1 MAGRMSAK
9 SIVKSLRKSEGAVLP
24 AVDVVK
30 LSFAEL
36 IDLSLGQ
43 TEDSANYGAVSFG
56 LLRELLLAIVN
67 RMGMS
72 FFIIRVDNMYLL
84 CGISNRLFMVV
95 AVKALKYDKRREI
108 LFEDVSK
115 KVDIFYKH

>member
-72 FFIIRVDNMYLL
+72 FFFIHVDNMYVI
-84 CGISNRLFMVV
+84 CGISNRLFMVMP
-95 AVKALKYDKRREI
+95 VKALKYDKPGEI
-108 LFEDVSK
+108 NFYDLVK
-115 KVDIFYKH
+115 KLIFYF